1 MKLLTQHARS
11 ALAVGAHGGACT
23 PEIRLRCDCTVQ
35 VGAVFGER
43 ARIGGRGRG
52 RGWCRWRW
60 VRRGAVPAFDRWHVG
75 LSKLHR
81 RLAISLLHGV
91 AGLTAGVA
99 NRPLENDR
107 QTRRSPRPARHE
119 KHKRTKADRRWRDSL
134 SKDAMRVATPGCRWC
149 GSGGIIAMEGTRRIL
164 IFVRRALSFGRRAK
178 SPTHRARSSSSRAKS
193 PTRRAPSSDSRAKSL
208 ARRAPSSGSRAKS
221 FTRRAPSSG
230 SRAKSLTH
238 RAPSSGSRAK
248 SLTHRAPSSGSR
260 AKSSTRRALSSDRR
274 ERLSMCRVVKAA
286 SDHSD
291 SSSETAFWH
300 CGAALQ
306 RPISRPRALDGT
318 A

>member
-1 MKLLTQHARS
+1 MLKLLTQHPRS
-11 ALAVGAHGGACT
+11 ALAVGAHGGACA
-23 PEIRLRCDCTVQ
+23 PEIRLRCDCAVQ
-35 VGAVFGER
+35 VGTVFCKR
-43 ARIGGRGRG
+43 ACVRRRGRQA
-52 RGWCRWRW
+52 GWCCGWRW
-60 VRRGAVPAFDRWHVG
+60 IRRGAVPAFDRWHVG

-149 GSGGIIAMEGTRRIL
+149 GSGGIIATGGTHRIL
-164 IFVRRALSFGRRAK
+164 IFVRRVL
-178 SPTHRARSSSSRAKS
+178 
-193 PTRRAPSSDSRAKSL
+193 
-208 ARRAPSSGSRAKS
+208 SSGSRES
-221 FTRRAPSSG
+221 
-230 SRAKSLTH
+230 
-238 RAPSSGSRAK
+238 
-248 SLTHRAPSSGSR
+248 
-260 AKSSTRRALSSDRR
+260 
-274 ERLSMCRVVKAA
+274 LSMCRVVNAA

-291 SSSETAFWH
+291 SPHKTAFRH
-300 CGAALQ
+300 CGSAPQ

-318 A
+318 ALPIDLRGVKCRRT